1 MSVAKLTR
9 SAKKQRGEFLTPRR
23 LAELLVADLPI
34 DAGTSIL
41 EPSMGDGS
49 FLLPLARRL
58 AASGNGRQS
67 GGVWGAEIDGA
78 LYRKSAENVRRTVP
92 DAADRTH
99 LFHGDF
105 FTSQPA
111 PCGWVPWHPAD
122 RSDSLFGTTKR
133 FDLIVGNPPF
143 GGSINPALQDALD
156 RHLGLRDGL
165 KIKKETY
172 AWFVVRC
179 VDLLRPG
186 GRLRFICSDTIL
198 TIPTMRGL
206 REFLRSR
213 GDVDVARID
222 RFSDET
228 TYPMVTLD
236 FTLLGR
242 PGRVRVDGRE
252 LPARD
257 VQRTRNASWG
267 LRPEFTRYFGGSVL
281 GDYMTAS
288 SGMTIG
294 RNELFLR
301 PITDGKIVE
310 PMEFT
315 FEQQPI
321 TLADELAKARLNTLG
336 PRKVA
341 EVEGAERRGTTQ
353 RVVVVRPRPAPL
365 TINLPHPDYRYY
377 NKASSD
383 ILYAPPA
390 HAVYWRD
397 EGDAVLTFKRTG
409 NWYLRGVGG
418 MPYFGRSGLT
428 WQLIAPRLRA
438 RFLPD
443 GYILDSGAP
452 CAFLNPGVPEEELW
466 LILGWTLTDACNAIL
481 KNVINH
487 TRNIQ
492 SKDFE
497 RLPYPYWLTLEQKG
511 AAIAAVRALV
521 DEATRGRTFTAESS
535 RVKALD
541 SHYEM

>member
-1 MSVAKLTR
+1 MSVAKIAR

-23 LAELLVADLPI
+23 LAESLVDDLPI

-58 AASGNGRQS
+58 TAGGSASRC
-67 GGVWGAEIDGA
+67 GGVWGAEIDGT
-78 LYRKSAENVRRTVP
+78 LFRKSADHLRTALP

-105 FTSQPA
+105 FSSQPA
-111 PCGWVPWHPAD
+111 PDGWVPWHPAD
-122 RSDSLFGTTKR
+122 RANSLFGTGKQ

-143 GGSINPALQDALD
+143 GGSIDPTLQDALD

-206 REFLRSR
+206 REFLRAR

-222 RFSDET
+222 RFSEET
-228 TYPMVTLD
+228 SYPVVTLD
-236 FTLLGR
+236 FTLLGE
-242 PGRVRVDGRE
+242 PGRVRIDDRE

-257 VQRTRNASWG
+257 VQSTRNASWG
-267 LRPEFTRYFGGSVL
+267 LRPEFTRYFGGPVL
-281 GDYMTAS
+281 GDYMTGS

-294 RNELFLR
+294 RNELFVR
-301 PITDGKIVE
+301 PVTDGKIVE
-310 PMEFT
+310 PMEFS

-321 TLADELAKARLNTLG
+321 TLADELAKARLNRLG
-336 PRKVA
+336 PRRTA
-341 EVEGAERRGTTQ
+341 EVEQAERRGETR
-353 RVVVVRPRPAPL
+353 RVVAVRPRTAPL
-365 TINLPHPDYRYY
+365 TVDLPHHDYRYY

-390 HAVYWRD
+390 HAVYWRN

-428 WQLIAPRLRA
+428 WQLIAPRLRT

-452 CAFLNPGVPEEELW
+452 CAFLNSGVPEEELW
-466 LILGWTLTDACNAIL
+466 LILGWTLTNVCNAIL

-497 RLPYPYWLTLEQKG
+497 RLPYPHWVTIERRSE
-511 AAIAAVRALV
+511 AILAVRALV
-521 DEATRGRTFTAESS
+521 DDAKHGHAFTAGSA
-535 RVKALD
+535 RVRALD
-541 SHYEM
+541 EFYDV